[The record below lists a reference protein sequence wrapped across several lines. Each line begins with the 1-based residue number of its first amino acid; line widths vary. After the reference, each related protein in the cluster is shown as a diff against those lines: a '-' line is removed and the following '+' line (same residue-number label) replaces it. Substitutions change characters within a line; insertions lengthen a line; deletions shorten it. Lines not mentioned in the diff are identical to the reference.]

1 MVMID
6 IDLARQILDSDGFF
20 RNHTVEVMHIRHG
33 DVSISVPMK
42 DNVERLG
49 GMMSGAAI
57 MAFSDAAGAFCALTL
72 EDVMNE
78 VSSSLSTNFYTPI
91 RKGPVSFNAKLRKG
105 GRTLAYCHVEV
116 RDGDGKLCAESSG
129 TYYLYRQ

>member
-1 MVMID
+1 MMD
-6 IDLARQILDSDGFF
+6 IDLARKILDSDGFF
-20 RNHTVEVMHIRHG
+20 RNHTVEIIRIEQG
-33 DVSISVPMK
+33 EVEISVPLK

-57 MAFSDAAGAFCALTL
+57 MAFSDAAGAFCVMTI

-78 VSSSLSTNFYTPI
+78 VSSSLSTNFYSPI
-91 RKGPVSFNAKLRKG
+91 KEGPVSFKASLRKG
-105 GRTLAYCHVEV
+105 GKTLAYCHVEV
-116 RDGDGKLCAESSG
+116 KDSRGNLCAESNG

>member
-1 MVMID
+1 MMD
-6 IDLARQILDSDGFF
+6 ITLARQILDSDGFF
-20 RNHTVEVMHIRHG
+20 RNHTVEIIRIEQG
-33 DVSISVPMK
+33 DIEISVPMK

-57 MAFSDAAGAFCALTL
+57 MAFSDVAGAFCALTI

-78 VSSSLSTNFYTPI
+78 VSSSLSTNFYSPI
-91 RKGPVSFNAKLRKG
+91 RDGPVSFTAKLRKG
-105 GRTLAYCHVEV
+105 GKTLAYCHVEV
-116 RDGDGKLCAESSG
+116 RDGKGKLCAESNG